1 MSNRARRLG
10 WGLII
15 VVVAAGLLYAYQRFI
30 LSAPD
35 AAFSW
40 VRDGVTY
47 ELLEPRTI
55 GILLV
60 VPVLMFALGRSLADL
75 PWPQRVLSLLLRA
88 AFLALLALALARLVR
103 TAETQKVCTVFLV
116 DVSDS
121 VPPEALADA
130 RSLVTRSLE
139 AREDQDLVKLITFA
153 RRPRLVP
160 LADDDGKLQ
169 VPPAAELRHADD
181 SQQPPAAGP
190 AGAESVQPA
199 QGRQGRGAT
208 PAASKASA
216 GTDLQAALQ
225 LAYAVFPP
233 GYLKRA
239 VLVTDGVETEGD
251 VLAEA
256 NRARG
261 FGVKLFAVP
270 YRRPPP
276 GEVAVRDVQ
285 VPDRVK
291 IGEAFEVIAD
301 IYSSR
306 DNQARARL
314 YQGEALNGLDGVREL
329 ALRPGQNEVKFRS
342 VVHVGGAVTYSLQLD
357 RPKVDK
363 FAENNRYSVTLD
375 VPGRPSVLYVEG
387 QPQRSTYLRS
397 ALSAQ
402 QFDVDVREAVAFPRS
417 LSELERYD
425 FVIVS
430 DVPKEQ
436 LGISAQALIEK
447 YVRDLGGGFLFAGG
461 EAGYGLGG
469 WAHTTLERILPVRMD
484 AERRK
489 EMPSVAMVLVIDR
502 SGSMTGLPIEMA
514 KAACKA
520 TVSTLQGDDLIE
532 VVAFD
537 SEPTRYVKMQPA
549 RYRSRIQNEIL
560 RIQSGGGT
568 EIFSALDM
576 AYQDISVVQA
586 RKKHVILLTDGRAPT
601 RGIKD
606 LVQAMI
612 AESITVT
619 TVGLGSGA
627 DADLLRMIADTGG
640 GRYHHVP
647 DPNSL
652 PKIFTRETE
661 MVARQAAVQE
671 WFPVQQVAPADF
683 LQGIAIGSAPLL
695 HGYVATQM
703 KGPPAQLILA
713 SDRGEPI
720 LAKWR
725 VGLGQTLAWTSDV
738 KNLWAVDWLRW
749 SGWSKFWGQLV
760 RDHMRKK
767 HRRELDMHT
776 EVVGN
781 RVRAVVDAFTVDERF
796 DNDMQSTL
804 AVTGPAP
811 GGERREY
818 VMRQTAPGRYEAEF
832 FLDRYGSFLL
842 QAEHR
847 KVAKNDEVKPV
858 GVSFGHICNPY
869 PREYA
874 SFEPDIERL
883 KRAALAGGGSIDPDP
898 KELFAP
904 GDEKI
909 IYHEQ
914 LWNRFLLA
922 AILCFLLD
930 LLVRRVRLFDRKF
943 LPKKGRGGPQWLRRA
958 GLWRH
963 PGPLSQPPRP
973 LSWRPRPSYRPPGP
987 RSGPSS
993 RPSSPPF
1000 SRRTAAR

>member
-1 MSNRARRLG
+1 
-10 WGLII
+10 
-15 VVVAAGLLYAYQRFI
+15 
-30 LSAPD
+30 
-35 AAFSW
+35 
-40 VRDGVTY
+40 
-47 ELLEPRTI
+47 
-55 GILLV
+55 
-60 VPVLMFALGRSLADL
+60 
-75 PWPQRVLSLLLRA
+75 
-88 AFLALLALALARLVR
+88 
-103 TAETQKVCTVFLV
+103 
-116 DVSDS
+116 
-121 VPPEALADA
+121 
-130 RSLVTRSLE
+130 
-139 AREDQDLVKLITFA
+139 
-153 RRPRLVP
+153 VP
-160 LADDDGKLQ
+160 LADEDDQLQ
-169 VPPAAELRHADD
+169 LPPAAELRHADD
-181 SQQPPAAGP
+181 AKQTLGKAAAG
-190 AGAESVQPA
+190 S
-199 QGRQGRGAT
+199 
-208 PAASKASA
+208 
-216 GTDLQAALQ
+216 DLQAALQ

-261 FGVKLFAVP
+261 FGVRLFAVP

-276 GEVAVRDVQ
+276 GEVAVRQIQ

-306 DNQARARL
+306 NNQARARL

-329 ALRPGQNEVKFRS
+329 VLSPGQNEVKFRS
-342 VVHVGGAVTYSLQLD
+342 VVHVGGEVTYVLKLD
-357 RPKVDK
+357 RPSLDK
-363 FAENNRYSVTLD
+363 FAQNNRYSVTLD

-387 QPQRSTYLRS
+387 QPQRASYLRS

-402 QFDVDVREAVAFPRS
+402 QFDVDVRE
-417 LSELERYD
+417 
-425 FVIVS
+425 
-430 DVPKEQ
+430 
-436 LGISAQALIEK
+436 

-502 SGSMTGLPIEMA
+502 SGSMTGLPVEMA

-537 SEPTRYVKMQPA
+537 SDPTRYVKMQPA

-560 RIQSGGGT
+560 RIQPGGGT

-627 DADLLRMIADTGG
+627 DGDLLRMIADTGG

-661 MVARQAAVQE
+661 LVARQAAVEE

-683 LQGIAIGSAPLL
+683 LQGIAVASAPLL

-725 VGLGQTLAWTSDV
+725 VGLGQTVAWTSDV
-738 KNLWAVDWLRW
+738 KNLWAVDWLKW

-767 HRRELDMHT
+767 HRRELDMQT

-781 RVRAVVDAFTVDERF
+781 RVRAVVDAFTIDERF

-811 GGERREY
+811 GGERREQL
-818 VMRQTAPGRYEAEF
+818 MRQTAPGRYEAEF
-832 FLDRYGSFLL
+832 MLDQYGSFLL

-847 KVAKNDEVKPV
+847 KVAKNDEVKQV

-883 KRAALAGGGSIDPDP
+883 KRAALAGGGSLDPDP
-898 KELFAP
+898 KELFSP
-904 GDEKI
+904 GDEQI
-909 IYHEQ
+909 IYHEE
-914 LWNRFLLA
+914 LWNRFLVA

-943 LPKKGRGGPQWLRRA
+943 LPKKGRGGRQWLRR
-958 GLWRH
+958 GPLSWR

-973 LSWRPRPSYRPPGP
+973 VSQRPGP
-987 RSGPSS
+987 PYRRSGRFSGQTG
-993 RPSSPPF
+993 RPSSPPL
-1000 SRRTAAR
+1000 SRRTVAR